1 MRLNFSVALCSSLRV
16 LVLCRILS
24 SVTVALAFPLA
35 ASSTTSTRQRS
46 SNPIAYSLRQN
57 TAFLGSS
64 RSSSCIL
71 ASSFFG
77 KFDEEELGDDD
88 DDEEEEDDDD
98 IELDDDAVADFR
110 NKMSNIFGD
119 SSTDTSENSV
129 NSVDELI
136 NFARGKQDSSSGSSG
151 EVDTDWARPCDKL
164 TAGVVLVANPAKF
177 CQNFGGKANT
187 PSSKLLAKF
196 GLTLPPPAELGP
208 DRRADLL
215 PVLVLVEMGNERSSA
230 RAVLLNRRTGY
241 LLGDLE
247 QQPGGPAPILEKFCI
262 QPLWFGGV
270 DNVSSGLDMMHL
282 CPTVQG
288 ATALTEDGLYWGGEP
303 AQAQDA
309 MSDPSLDRVFTGFDF
324 KFFVQSTLWK
334 PGELQ
339 AEIAAGTFFCA
350 TVSKEILFKSRDRM
364 GTQRAKPLWTEIMEN
379 LSEAEESGSET
390 GGSDYGE
397 IRNQLYADE

>member
-1 MRLNFSVALCSSLRV
+1 MRGLSFTSLGV

-24 SVTVALAFPLA
+24 SVTVALSFPLA
-35 ASSTTSTRQRS
+35 ASSTRQRS
-46 SNPIAYSLRQN
+46 SSPALRPN

-64 RSSSCIL
+64 RSSSSKCVL

-77 KFDEEELGDDD
+77 KFDEGEEDDED

-98 IELDDDAVADFR
+98 DDIEMDEDAIANFR
-110 NKMSNIFGD
+110 NKMSGIFGG
-119 SSTDTSENSV
+119 SATDDDPSEEENSGV
-129 NSVDELI
+129 SSVDELI
-136 NFARGKQDSSSGSSG
+136 NFARGESIASGG
-151 EVDTDWARPCDKL
+151 KVEEDTDWARPVSIDEL
-164 TAGVVLVANPAKF
+164 TAGTVLVANPAKF
-177 CQNFGGKANT
+177 CTNFGGRGT
-187 PSSKLLAKF
+187 MPSPKLLAKF

-215 PVLVLVEMGNERSSA
+215 PVLVLVDMKGERGST

-288 ATALTEDGLYWGGEP
+288 AVSLTKDGLYWGGEP

-309 MSDPSLDRVFTGFDF
+309 MSDPSLTRVFTGFDF
-324 KFFVQSTLWK
+324 KFFVQSTMWK

-339 AEIAAGTFFCA
+339 AEIAAGTWFPA
-350 TVSKEILFKSRDRM
+350 SVSKEVLFKSRDRM
-364 GTQRAKPLWTEIMEN
+364 GTMRAKPLWTEIMEH
-379 LSEAEESGSET
+379 LSEAEESGPET
-390 GGSDYGE
+390 DYLE
-397 IRNQLYADE
+397 IRNQLYDDE